1 MTIKTLCTIH
11 ANELIKYFAYFGN
24 PFAYWCQCLLVT
36 IEFVIR
42 KTNGN
47 YLLVHKYYVRRIEKQ
62 QVKITSTR
70 FANDF
75 YMMKSKSAL
84 PLMGHLL
91 YKRRRYNIIQ
101 IILSKR

>member
-1 MTIKTLCTIH
+1 MTIKTLLCTIH

-47 YLLVHKYYVRRIEKQ
+47 YLPMGL
-62 QVKITSTR
+62 KI
-70 FANDF
+70 
-75 YMMKSKSAL
+75 
-84 PLMGHLL
+84 
-91 YKRRRYNIIQ
+91 
-101 IILSKR
+101 